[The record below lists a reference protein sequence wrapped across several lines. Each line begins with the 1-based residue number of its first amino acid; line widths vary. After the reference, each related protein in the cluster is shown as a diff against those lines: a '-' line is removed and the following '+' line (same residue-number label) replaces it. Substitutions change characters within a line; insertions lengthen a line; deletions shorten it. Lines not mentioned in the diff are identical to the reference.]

1 MWDEMGGAMKP
12 TGSHPDRALTAVR
25 VRNTTKPGRY
35 ADGNG
40 LYLLVDQN
48 GAKRWLLRTVVQGR
62 RRDMGLGS
70 VSLISLTEAREKA
83 QEYRRAARQGGD
95 PIEARRQAQAV
106 APTFEEAARRVHEAH
121 AAGWKNPKH
130 AAQWINTL
138 QQYVFPH
145 IGGKQVDKVTTADVL
160 RALSPI
166 WLTKPETARR
176 VRQRVAAVLDWA
188 KAAGFRTGDNPV
200 EGVGKGLPRQ
210 NDKAQ
215 HHAALAYADVPAFVG
230 RLREAEAG
238 ETVRAAFEFLILTA
252 ARTGEVIAAQWSEFD
267 LAAKLW
273 TVPAERMK
281 AGREHRVPLSD
292 RVVEL
297 IAVLRAQGVQSA
309 YVFPGAKID
318 RPISNMAFLMLLR
331 RMGETVTAHGF
342 RSAFRDWSAERTN
355 FSREVCE
362 MALAHTVKDKVE
374 AAYRR
379 GDLLEKRRQLMAAW
393 ADHVVRPEG
402 EVVAMRA

>member
-1 MWDEMGGAMKP
+1 MKP
-12 TGSHPDRALTAVR
+12 TGSHPDRALSAVK
-25 VRNTTKPGRY
+25 VKNASKPGRY

-40 LYLLVDQN
+40 LYLLVDRS
-48 GAKRWLLRTVVQGR
+48 GSKRWLLRTVVHGR

-83 QEYRRAARQGGD
+83 QEYRRAARLGAD
-95 PIEARRQAQAV
+95 PIEERRLSRAV
-106 APTFEEAARRVHEAH
+106 APTFEDAARQVHEAH

-130 AAQWINTL
+130 AAQWISTL
-138 QQYVFPH
+138 RQYVFPH
-145 IGGKQVDKVTTADVL
+145 IGAKQVDKITTADVL

-166 WLTKPETARR
+166 WLSKPETARR

-215 HHAALAYADVPAFVG
+215 HHAALAYVDVPAFVG
-230 RLREAEAG
+230 RLRETDASG
-238 ETVRAAFEFLILTA
+238 TVRAAFEFLILTA
-252 ARTGEVIAAQWSEFD
+252 ARTGEVIAAKWPEFD
-267 LAAKLW
+267 LEAKLW
-273 TVPAERMK
+273 TVPADRMK

-292 RVVEL
+292 RAVEL
-297 IAVLRAQGVQSA
+297 IEGMRGQGIQSA
-309 YVFPGAKID
+309 YVFPGAKVD

-331 RMGETVTAHGF
+331 RTGETVTAHGF

-379 GDLLEKRRQLMAAW
+379 GDLLDKRRQLMKAW
-393 ADHVVRPEG
+393 SAFVDPSGTNVI
-402 EVVAMRA
+402 AMGA

>member
-1 MWDEMGGAMKP
+1 MGDAMKP
-12 TGSHPDRALTAVR
+12 TGSHPDRALSAVA
-25 VRNTTKPGRY
+25 VKNATKPGRY

-40 LYLLVDQN
+40 LYLLVDPS
-48 GAKRWLLRTVVQGR
+48 GSKRWLLRTVVHGR

-83 QEYRRAARQGGD
+83 QEYRRAARLGAD
-95 PIEARRQAQAV
+95 PIEERRLARAV
-106 APTFEEAARRVHEAH
+106 APSFEDAAAQVHKAH

-130 AAQWINTL
+130 AAQWLSTL

-145 IGGKQVDKVTTADVL
+145 FGAKQVDKITTADVL

-188 KAAGFRTGDNPV
+188 KAAGFRAGDNPV

-215 HHAALAYADVPAFVG
+215 HHAALAYADVPAFVD
-230 RLREAEAG
+230 RLREADAT

-252 ARTGEVIAAQWSEFD
+252 GRTGEVIAAKWPEFD

-273 TVPAERMK
+273 TVPADRMK

-292 RVVEL
+292 RAVEL
-297 IAVLRAQGVQSA
+297 IEGMRAQGMQSD
-309 YVFPGAKID
+309 YVFPGAKVD

-331 RMGETVTAHGF
+331 RAGESVTAHGF

-379 GDLLEKRRQLMAAW
+379 GDLLDKRRQLMTAW
-393 ADHVVRPEG
+393 ADHACRSGG